1 VTVTNNYCAGTVVTF
16 TAPEAGTFTLSPADG
31 ELNAEVM
38 ISEEYSSEIVTLPYV
53 FTLDA
58 GESMEFIIFTT
69 EVMGLTEDTIDLVIS
84 KK

>member
-1 VTVTNNYCAGTVVTF
+1 MRRHSSY
-16 TAPEAGTFTLSPADG
+16 LSPADS

-38 ISEEYSSEIVTLPYV
+38 ISEGYSSEIVTLPYV

-58 GESMEFIIFTT
+58 GESVEFIIFTT